1 MNDFFMKKEQESLKV
16 FDLKITNDMYKN
28 NKFSF

>member
-1 MNDFFMKKEQESLKV
+1 MNDFFMKKEQESLKA
-16 FDLKITNDMYKN
+16 FDLKITNNMYKN